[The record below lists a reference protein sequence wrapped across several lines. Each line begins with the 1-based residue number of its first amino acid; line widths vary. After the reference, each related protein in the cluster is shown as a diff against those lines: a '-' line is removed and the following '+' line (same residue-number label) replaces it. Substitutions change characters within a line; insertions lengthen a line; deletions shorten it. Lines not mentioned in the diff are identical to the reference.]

1 MKKIIFLATYLL
13 PVILHAQGGFII
25 KGKVGHLNPPA
36 MAYLSYSSDA
46 SHPSGERGQD
56 SVLIHDGAFT
66 FAGNVSSIGWAR
78 LAVKHRGSVEPDD
91 REKGDALFLY
101 IEPAIITVQ
110 AEDSIKHARIG
121 GSAVNEDNAQLEA
134 MLKPVYE
141 KGDTLRTVYQR
152 KTAEERKDRAFAK
165 WLTEREDE
173 LDREKMVIYRS
184 FISTHLNSYLALLT
198 FKRWVLGYSIDVST
212 AESDLNRFTPALRSS
227 SLGRSAMERIEKA
240 RKTSVGAMAMD
251 FSQPDVDGRV
261 VKLSDFRGKYVL
273 LDFWASW
280 CGPCRMEN
288 PNVVAIYNKYKNKN
302 FTILSVSMDYPGKRE
317 KWLAA
322 IKEDKLTWTQVSDLK
337 GWNNP
342 VAQLYDI
349 QGIPTNFL
357 LDPAGK
363 ILAVNVM
370 GDGLD
375 KKIGE
380 VLKAGL

>member
-1 MKKIIFLATYLL
+1 
-13 PVILHAQGGFII
+13 
-25 KGKVGHLNPPA
+25 
-36 MAYLSYSSDA
+36 
-46 SHPSGERGQD
+46 
-56 SVLIHDGAFT
+56 
-66 FAGNVSSIGWAR
+66 
-78 LAVKHRGSVEPDD
+78 
-91 REKGDALFLY
+91 
-101 IEPAIITVQ
+101 
-110 AEDSIKHARIG
+110 
-121 GSAVNEDNAQLEA
+121 
-134 MLKPVYE
+134 
-141 KGDTLRTVYQR
+141 
-152 KTAEERKDRAFAK
+152 
-165 WLTEREDE
+165 
-173 LDREKMVIYRS
+173 
-184 FISTHLNSYLALLT
+184 
-198 FKRWVLGYSIDVST
+198 
-212 AESDLNRFTPALRSS
+212 
-227 SLGRSAMERIEKA
+227 
-240 RKTSVGAMAMD
+240 MD

-337 GWNNP
+337 GWDNP

>member
-46 SHPSGERGQD
+46 SHPLGDRGQD

-66 FAGNVSSIGWAR
+66 FAGNVSSLGRGR
-78 LAVKHRGSVEPDD
+78 LTVKHRGSAEPDD
-91 REKGDALFLY
+91 WEKDDVLYLY
-101 IEPAIITVQ
+101 IEPAVITVQ
-110 AEDSIKHARIG
+110 AEDSIRHARIG
-121 GSAVNEDNAQLEA
+121 GSVVNEDNAQLEA

-337 GWNNP
+337 GWDNP

-380 VLKAGL
+380 VLHSL